1 MELIGYILGIIFF
14 ILLEGLF
21 SGSEMAILSSNKSRL
36 EAFVKKSNNS
46 YKDMVSKFL
55 KNQEEFLTF
64 TLFGYTISIV
74 FAASLYTIML
84 FEISKD
90 VPILKHT
97 YIFFSE
103 TLVLITIIFGE
114 IIPKIIFQKYADKV
128 ILPVIFILYK
138 LRFLFGFS
146 SFLSKAIKHI
156 FFKYM
161 SKPHSH
167 VSRNTIL
174 KIISKELDVDKF
186 ESLILSNIV
195 SFKERRAGEIV
206 RPIYEVAMIEEGA
219 VVEQAI
225 YQMKSSGYSRL
236 PVFRNTVNDILGY
249 IRAFDIIDK
258 DPNTPIGISIRPIQ
272 LFSEFSFLKD
282 VLHEFKRKKEHIGA
296 VVDERGV
303 ILGIITLEDVLKE
316 IVGQISDDIRKED
329 QLLREIAKDK
339 WLVDGRL
346 EISEFSRILGIDLTG
361 GPYTTVSGYITYHLG
376 RIPQRNEVVNIG
388 KFKFKIIDSDRRRIL
403 KVIVEM

>member
-156 FFKYM
+156 FFKFM

-174 KIISKELDVDKF
+174 KIISKELDVDKC

-339 WLVDGRL
+339 WLVDGIL
-346 EISEFSRILGIDLTG
+346 EISEFSRILGIDLTS

>member
-156 FFKYM
+156 FFKFM

-195 SFKERRAGEIV
+195 SFKDRRAGEIV

-339 WLVDGRL
+339 WLVDGIL

>member
-156 FFKYM
+156 FFKFM

-195 SFKERRAGEIV
+195 SFKDRRAGEIV

>member
-174 KIISKELDVDKF
+174 KIISKELDVDKC

-195 SFKERRAGEIV
+195 SFKDRRAGEIV

-339 WLVDGRL
+339 WLVDGIL

>member
-156 FFKYM
+156 FFKFM

-258 DPNTPIGISIRPIQ
+258 EPNTPIGISIRPIQ

-346 EISEFSRILGIDLTG
+346 EISEFSRILGIDLTS

>member
-114 IIPKIIFQKYADKV
+114 IIPKIIFQKYADKL

-146 SFLSKAIKHI
+146 SFLSKAIKNI

-329 QLLREIAKDK
+329 QLLREIAKNK

>member
-84 FEISKD
+84 FDISKN

-346 EISEFSRILGIDLTG
+346 EISEFSRILSIDLTG

>member
-114 IIPKIIFQKYADKV
+114 IIPKIIFQKYADKL

-303 ILGIITLEDVLKE
+303 ILGIVTLEDVLKE
-316 IVGQISDDIRKED
+316 IVGHISDDIRKED
-329 QLLREIAKDK
+329 QLLREIAKNK

-346 EISEFSRILGIDLTG
+346 EISEFSRMLGIDLTG

>member
-84 FEISKD
+84 FDISKN

>member
-146 SFLSKAIKHI
+146 SFLSKSIKHI

-161 SKPHSH
+161 SKPHSL

-174 KIISKELDVDKF
+174 KIISKELDVDKC

-195 SFKERRAGEIV
+195 SFKDRRAGEIV

-339 WLVDGRL
+339 WLVDGIL

>member
-156 FFKYM
+156 FFKFM

>member
-174 KIISKELDVDKF
+174 KIISKELDVDKC

-339 WLVDGRL
+339 WLVDGIL

>member
-128 ILPVIFILYK
+128 ILPVIFMLYK

-156 FFKYM
+156 FFKFM

-339 WLVDGRL
+339 WLVDGIL

>member
-1 MELIGYILGIIFF
+1 
-14 ILLEGLF
+14 
-21 SGSEMAILSSNKSRL
+21 
-36 EAFVKKSNNS
+36 
-46 YKDMVSKFL
+46 
-55 KNQEEFLTF
+55 
-64 TLFGYTISIV
+64 
-74 FAASLYTIML
+74 ML

-174 KIISKELDVDKF
+174 KIISKELDVDKC

-195 SFKERRAGEIV
+195 SF
-206 RPIYEVAMIEEGA
+206 
-219 VVEQAI
+219 
-225 YQMKSSGYSRL
+225 
-236 PVFRNTVNDILGY
+236 
-249 IRAFDIIDK
+249 
-258 DPNTPIGISIRPIQ
+258 
-272 LFSEFSFLKD
+272 
-282 VLHEFKRKKEHIGA
+282 
-296 VVDERGV
+296 
-303 ILGIITLEDVLKE
+303 
-316 IVGQISDDIRKED
+316 
-329 QLLREIAKDK
+329 
-339 WLVDGRL
+339 
-346 EISEFSRILGIDLTG
+346 
-361 GPYTTVSGYITYHLG
+361 
-376 RIPQRNEVVNIG
+376 
-388 KFKFKIIDSDRRRIL
+388 
-403 KVIVEM
+403 

>member
-114 IIPKIIFQKYADKV
+114 IIPKIIFQKYADKL

-156 FFKYM
+156 FFKFM

-186 ESLILSNIV
+186 ESLILSNIL

-339 WLVDGRL
+339 WLVDGIL

>member
-90 VPILKHT
+90 VPILKHA

-156 FFKYM
+156 FFKFM

-403 KVIVEM
+403 KIIVEM

>member
-14 ILLEGLF
+14 ILLEGFF

-36 EAFVKKSNNS
+36 EAFAKKSNNS

-84 FEISKD
+84 FEISKN

-103 TLVLITIIFGE
+103 TLVIITIIFGE

-146 SFLSKAIKHI
+146 SFLSKVIKHI

-161 SKPHSH
+161 SKPYAH
-167 VSRNTIL
+167 VSRSTIL

-219 VVEQAI
+219 LVEQAI

-282 VLHEFKRKKEHIGA
+282 VLQEFKRKKEHIGA

-303 ILGIITLEDVLKE
+303 ILGIITLEDILKE
-316 IVGQISDDIRKED
+316 IVGQISDDVRKED

-346 EISEFSRILGIDLTG
+346 EINEFSRVLAIDLPL
-361 GPYTTVSGYITYHLG
+361 GPYTTVSGYITYYLG
-376 RIPQRNEVVNIG
+376 RIPQRNEVVNID
-388 KFKFKIIDSDRRRIL
+388 KLKFKIIDSDRRRIL
-403 KVIVEM
+403 KVIVEI

>member
-36 EAFVKKSNNS
+36 EAFIKKSSNS

-84 FEISKD
+84 FEISKN

>member
-14 ILLEGLF
+14 ILLEGFF

-103 TLVLITIIFGE
+103 TLVIITIIFGE
-114 IIPKIIFQKYADKV
+114 IIPKIIFQKHADKV

-146 SFLSKAIKHI
+146 SFLSKAIKRI

-219 VVEQAI
+219 LVEQAI

-316 IVGQISDDIRKED
+316 IVGQISDDVRKED

-346 EISEFSRILGIDLTG
+346 EISEFSRMLGIDLTV

-376 RIPQRNEVVNIG
+376 KIPQRNEVVNIG

-403 KVIVEM
+403 KVIVEI

>member
-14 ILLEGLF
+14 ILLEGFF

-114 IIPKIIFQKYADKV
+114 IIPKIIFQKHADKV
-128 ILPVIFILYK
+128 ILPIIFILYK

-167 VSRNTIL
+167 VSRSTIL

-219 VVEQAI
+219 LVEQAI

-316 IVGQISDDIRKED
+316 IVGQISDDVRKED
-329 QLLREIAKDK
+329 QLLREIAKNK

-346 EISEFSRILGIDLTG
+346 EMSEFSRILGIDLTV
-361 GPYTTVSGYITYHLG
+361 GPYTTVSGYITYYLG
-376 RIPQRNEVVNIG
+376 RIPQRNEIVNIG

>member
-36 EAFVKKSNNS
+36 ETFVKKSNNS

>member
-156 FFKYM
+156 FFKFM

-339 WLVDGRL
+339 WLVDGIL

>member
-146 SFLSKAIKHI
+146 SFLSKDIKHI
-156 FFKYM
+156 FFKFM

-282 VLHEFKRKKEHIGA
+282 VLNEFKRKKEHIGA

>member
-14 ILLEGLF
+14 ILLEGFF

-36 EAFVKKSNNS
+36 DAITKKTNS
-46 YKDMVSKFL
+46 PYKDIVSRFL
-55 KNQEEFLTF
+55 RNQEEFLTF
-64 TLFGYTISIV
+64 TLFGYTVSIV
-74 FAASLYTIML
+74 FAASLYTLML
-84 FEISKD
+84 FDISHD
-90 VPILKHT
+90 IPILRHT
-97 YIFFSE
+97 YVLFSE
-103 TLVLITIIFGE
+103 SLVILTIVFGE

-146 SFLSKAIKHI
+146 SYLSKAIKHI

-161 SKPHSH
+161 SKPHAH
-167 VSRNTIL
+167 VSRSTIL

-219 VVEQAI
+219 LVEQAI

-282 VLHEFKRKKEHIGA
+282 VLQEFKRKKEHIGA

-316 IVGQISDDIRKED
+316 IVGQMSDDVRKED

-339 WLVDGRL
+339 WLVDGKL
-346 EISEFSRILGIDLTG
+346 EINEFSRVVGVDLPP
-361 GPYTTVSGYITYHLG
+361 GPYTTVSGYITYYLG
-376 RIPQRNEVVNIG
+376 RIPQRNEVVNVD
-388 KFKFKIIDSDRRRIL
+388 KLKFKIIDSDRRRIL
-403 KVIVEM
+403 KVIVEL

>member
-1 MELIGYILGIIFF
+1 MELIGYILGIVFF
-14 ILLEGLF
+14 ILLEGFF

-36 EAFVKKSNNS
+36 EALAKKTNS
-46 YKDMVSKFL
+46 PYKELVSRFL

-84 FEISKD
+84 YEVSRNI
-90 VPILKHT
+90 PILRHT
-97 YIFFSE
+97 YVLFSE
-103 TLVLITIIFGE
+103 SLVILTIVFGE

-128 ILPVIFILYK
+128 ILPVIFVLYK

-146 SFLSKAIKHI
+146 SFLSKAIKHV

-161 SKPHSH
+161 SKPRSH
-167 VSRNTIL
+167 VSRSALL

-186 ESLILSNIV
+186 ESLILSNIL

-219 VVEQAI
+219 LVEQAI

-236 PVFRNTVNDILGY
+236 PVFRNTVNDVLGY

-272 LFSEFSFLKD
+272 VFSEFSFLKD
-282 VLHEFKRKKEHIGA
+282 VLQEFKRKKEHIGV

-303 ILGIITLEDVLKE
+303 ILGIITLEDVLRE
-316 IVGQISDDIRKED
+316 IVGQMSDDVRKEE
-329 QLLREIAKDK
+329 QLLREIAKNK
-339 WLVDGRL
+339 WLVDGKL
-346 EISEFSRILGIDLTG
+346 EINEFSRVVGVEIPS

-376 RIPQRNEVVNIG
+376 RIPQRNESVNID
-388 KFKFKIIDSDRRRIL
+388 KFKFKIIDSDKRRIL
-403 KVIVEM
+403 KLIVEI

>member
-156 FFKYM
+156 FFKFM

-346 EISEFSRILGIDLTG
+346 EISEFSRILGIDLTS